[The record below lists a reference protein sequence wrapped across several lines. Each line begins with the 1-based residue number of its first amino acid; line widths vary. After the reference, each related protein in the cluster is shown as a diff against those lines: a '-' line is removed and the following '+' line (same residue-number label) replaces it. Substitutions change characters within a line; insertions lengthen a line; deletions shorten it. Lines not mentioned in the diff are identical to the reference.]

1 MIQWDHFE
9 LLLTDEMS
17 LKLDSAKFNQHEV
30 AAGYQDF
37 QLSSVTTQ
45 RNSKQALSN
54 YLNQDISSAKAFLK
68 TGPGQQWTFSSLDWK
83 VISCLISFS

>member
-1 MIQWDHFE
+1 MKPTLICDTVWDHFE
-9 LLLTDEMS
+9 LSLSDEMS

-30 AAGYQDF
+30 AAAYQDF

-54 YLNQDISSAKAFLK
+54 YLNQDFFSAAAFLK
-68 TGPGQQWTFSSLDWK
+68 TGLEQQWTFFHS
-83 VISCLISFS
+83 